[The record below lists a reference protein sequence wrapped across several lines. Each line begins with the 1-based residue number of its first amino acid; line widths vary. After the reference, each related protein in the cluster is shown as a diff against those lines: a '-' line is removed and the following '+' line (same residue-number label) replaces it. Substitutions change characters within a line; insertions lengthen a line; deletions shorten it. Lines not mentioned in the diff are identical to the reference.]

1 MVNNTSLKTCLRA
14 RITKVILERQLKGV
28 VSSLPPE
35 SLKLT
40 KEKQVQT
47 SSLQINKVT
56 DVTARL
62 PVQPEQVRRL
72 FIFAIYFKSGYTAIT
87 QVIYNYK

>member
-1 MVNNTSLKTCLRA
+1 MNNSSLKTCLRA
-14 RITKVILERQLKGV
+14 RITKVDLERQLKGA
-28 VSSLPPE
+28 VSSVPPE

-47 SSLQINKVT
+47 SDLQINKVT

-62 PVQPEQVRRL
+62 PVQPEQVRRP
-72 FIFAIYFKSGYTAIT
+72 FFAIYFKSGYTAIT
-87 QVIYNYK
+87 QVIYNHK